1 MPNPFDQHVIDQ
13 FRATGGRVG
22 GPFEGA
28 TLLLLTTRGVRTG
41 RPHTTPVGRLT
52 DPLGRTLVVA
62 SAGGAP
68 RHPQWFRNLLA
79 HPEVTVEDGARTWTA
94 CAVVLE
100 GDERDAA
107 FARAVAEDPGWG
119 AYQEQTTRVLPVV
132 VLEPR

>member
-13 FRATGGRVG
+13 FRANGGRVG

-28 TLLLLTTRGVRTG
+28 ALLLLTTRGARTG

-52 DPLGRTLVVA
+52 DPLGRTLVIA

-68 RHPQWFRNLLA
+68 RHPQWYVNLLA
-79 HPEVTVEDGARTWTA
+79 DPEVTVEDGAQTWTA
-94 CAVVLE
+94 RAVVLE
-100 GDERDAA
+100 GAERDAA

-119 AYQEQTTRVLPVV
+119 TYQEQTTRTLPVV
-132 VLEPR
+132 VLERR